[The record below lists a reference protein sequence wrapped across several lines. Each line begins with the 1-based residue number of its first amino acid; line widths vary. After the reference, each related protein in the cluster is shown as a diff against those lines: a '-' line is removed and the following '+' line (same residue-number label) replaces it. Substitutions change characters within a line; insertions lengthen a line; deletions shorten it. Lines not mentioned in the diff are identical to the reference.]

1 MPAGPRARQI
11 TELATTVAK
20 LGSKSRGM
28 TVSAADWNQLV
39 SVLNA
44 LLTIDADQDSDVEGT
59 LSQSYAR
66 ADHAHDGEV
75 SLSWLD
81 ADLQARL
88 STGGSDPISTRQA
101 MASLQKSVSELRSE
115 VAELR
120 ERVEKQTTRI
130 DLSVTKEL
138 ERATK
143 LIDFEGRFRGIEGL
157 RATVAG
163 IATTQTA
170 IAKNFNEVLQFR
182 GQLTDTATG
191 ALIDVAAL
199 RTEVKKLNDIAVGLK
214 GVDSQRFN
222 ELELK
227 LKELQLPSA
236 GGVSGAVLDGR
247 FAEFETRLN
256 DRFVND
262 TTTRLAGLRAELIDA
277 DTALSNNLTTQIDQ
291 KVTLGSNRSL
301 TAVGTLVADAETRLK
316 GDFTNQITATRA
328 AATEAARQEAKS
340 SVTAQLA
347 SFDQRINAAVDTR
360 VATLEQRLSTSIKQ
374 QVGTTVTEGIA
385 PLSQSLDARLA
396 GMQLKV
402 DGLPA
407 SITTQIK
414 QGVEAARVDQQAW
427 LADRFKEKST
437 SLDASLGPLIA
448 TGVASGLDTRMT
460 AIRSMAAEEVT
471 KQLVGLDARIAD
483 SVQSATLDLSNRI
496 ETAVTSKFNQFDING
511 RITAESTRIVALMR
525 TEISD
530 SAAKVQ
536 KDSNLALNSAVKRWE
551 VSRGSGIDVSGAI
564 TQPGGRF
571 IIPGGG

>member
-11 TELATTVAK
+11 AELATTVAK
-20 LGSKSRGM
+20 LGNKSRGM

-39 SVLNA
+39 SILNS
-44 LLTIDADQDSDVEGT
+44 LLTIDAEQDGDMEGT
-59 LSQSYAR
+59 LSQSYSR
-66 ADHAHDGEV
+66 TDHVHNGEV

-101 MASLQKSVSELRSE
+101 MANLQKSVNELRSE
-115 VAELR
+115 VAALR

-130 DLSVTKEL
+130 DLSVAKEL

-143 LIDFEGRFRGIEGL
+143 LIDFEGRFSGIEGL
-157 RATVAG
+157 RATVTG
-163 IATTQTA
+163 IATTQSELSR
-170 IAKNFNEVLQFR
+170 NFNEVLQFR

-191 ALIDVAAL
+191 ALIDVSGL
-199 RTEVKKLNDIAVGLK
+199 RTQVEKLNDIAGSLK

-227 LKELQLPSA
+227 LKELQLPAA
-236 GGVSGAVLDGR
+236 GGVGGAVLDAR
-247 FAEFETRLN
+247 FVEFEARLN

-262 TTTRLAGLRAELIDA
+262 TTTRLAVLRTELIDA
-277 DTALSNNLTTQIDQ
+277 DTALSNSLSTQIDQ
-291 KVTLGSNRSL
+291 QVTLGGNRSL

-316 GDFTNQITATRA
+316 GDFTSQITASRA

-347 SFDQRINAAVDTR
+347 NFDARVGAAVDTR
-360 VATLEQRLSTSIKQ
+360 VATLEQRLSTGIKQ
-374 QVGTTVTEGIA
+374 QVGTAVSEGIGA
-385 PLSQSLDARLA
+385 LSQPLETRIAT
-396 GMQLKV
+396 MQIKL

-407 SITTQIK
+407 SITAQIN
-414 QGVEAARVDQQAW
+414 QGVEAARVGQQAW
-427 LADRFKEKST
+427 LADQFKQKS
-437 SLDASLGPLIA
+437 SALEASLGPLIA
-448 TGVASGLDTRMT
+448 TGVANGLDTRMT

-471 KQLVGLDARIAD
+471 RQLVSLDDRISD
-483 SVQSATLDLSNRI
+483 SVASATLDLSSRI
-496 ETAVTSKFNQFDING
+496 ETAVTSKFNQFDVTG
-511 RITAESTRIVALMR
+511 RINAESARVVALMR

-536 KDSNLALNSAVKRWE
+536 KDSTLALNSAVKKWE
-551 VSRGSGIDVSGAI
+551 LNRTGVDVRGAL
-564 TQPGGRF
+564 TQPGGF
-571 IIPGGG
+571 VFTPGGG

>member
-11 TELATTVAK
+11 AELATTVAK

-44 LLTIDADQDSDVEGT
+44 LLTIDAEQDRDVEGT
-59 LSQSYAR
+59 LSQSYSR
-66 ADHAHDGEV
+66 TDHAHNGEV

-115 VAELR
+115 VAALR
-120 ERVEKQTTRI
+120 ERVENQTTRI

-143 LIDFEGRFRGIEGL
+143 LIDFEGRFRGLEGL
-157 RATVAG
+157 RATVTG
-163 IATTQTA
+163 IATSQSTLS
-170 IAKNFNEVLQFR
+170 KNFDEVLQFR
-182 GQLTDTATG
+182 GQLTDAATG
-191 ALIDVAAL
+191 ALIDVSGL
-199 RTEVKKLNDIAVGLK
+199 RTEVKKLNDIAAGLK
-214 GVDSQRFN
+214 GVDSQRFK

-227 LKELQLPSA
+227 LKELQLPTA

-247 FAEFETRLN
+247 FADFETRLN

-262 TTTRLAGLRAELIDA
+262 TTTRLAGLRTELIDA
-277 DTALSNNLTTQIDQ
+277 DTALSNSLSTQIDQ

-316 GDFTNQITATRA
+316 GDFTSQITATRT

-347 SFDQRINAAVDTR
+347 NFDQRVGAAVDTR
-360 VATLEQRLSTSIKQ
+360 VATLEQRLNTSIKQ
-374 QVGTTVTEGIA
+374 QVGTTVSEGIA
-385 PLSQSLDARLA
+385 PLSQSLDTRLA

-402 DGLPA
+402 DALPA
-407 SITTQIK
+407 SITAQIK
-414 QGVEAARVDQQAW
+414 QGAEAIRVDQQAW
-427 LADRFKEKST
+427 LTDQFKQKSN

-448 TGVASGLDTRMT
+448 TGVASGLDTRMGT
-460 AIRSMAAEEVT
+460 IRSMAAEEVT
-471 KQLVGLDARIAD
+471 KQLVSLDGRISS
-483 SVQSATLDLSNRI
+483 SVEAATLGLTNRI
-496 ETAVTSKFNQFDING
+496 ETTVTNKLNQFDVNG
-511 RITAESTRIVALMR
+511 RINAESARIVALMR

-551 VSRGSGIDVSGAI
+551 VTRGSGIDVSGAV

-571 IIPGGG
+571 FVPGGG